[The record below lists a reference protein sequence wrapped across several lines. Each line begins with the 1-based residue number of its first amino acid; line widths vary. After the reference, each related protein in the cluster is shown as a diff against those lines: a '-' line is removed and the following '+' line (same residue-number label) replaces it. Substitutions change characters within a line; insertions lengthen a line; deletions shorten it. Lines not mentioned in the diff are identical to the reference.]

1 MTPAENL
8 PEDTDSRVDSP
19 ATEKQKAT
27 PAEAAVELLDWSPF
41 GRIVPIMAASP
52 GAGATSTA
60 VAIADALQLAGRSVL
75 LVDAGDPV
83 RSGLGRAARADGPRR
98 NGPGPAAGVRFSR
111 RARAILARLD
121 VAEATGE
128 PVLFPPPPYWHPGGS
143 WSVDATVVDIGHDPW
158 RLATDPALGP
168 GQWLRTGSPSP
179 IPALVV
185 RPTVPGLAHA
195 EQVLA
200 RLEPWVRAG
209 AVTPPT
215 RLLVVGARRWP
226 EGVAGTAG
234 RRTNVLLPEA
244 VFFPHN
250 RDLAVQGVTEYVTPP
265 SLRSPA
271 EHLLRSWRV
280 LPQRTRRLPLL
291 SRAGSARRRTRRAAN
306 HDDSS

>member
-1 MTPAENL
+1 MTTS
-8 PEDTDSRVDSP
+8 EDTSEGVRSRVDSP
-19 ATEKQKAT
+19 AVERHQSALTEG
-27 PAEAAVELLDWSPF
+27 AVELVDWSPF
-41 GRIVPIMAASP
+41 GRVVPILAASP
-52 GAGATSTA
+52 GAGATSTV

-98 NGPGPAAGVRFSR
+98 DGPGPAAGIRFSR

-121 VAEATGE
+121 VAETAAE
-128 PVLFPPPPYWHPGGS
+128 PLVFPPPPYWHPGGCE
-143 WSVDATVVDIGHDPW
+143 VDVTVVDIGHDPW
-158 RLATDPALGP
+158 RLATEPTLGP
-168 GQWLRTGSPSP
+168 GQWLRVGSPSP

-215 RLLVVGARRWP
+215 QLVVVGARRWP
-226 EGVAGTAG
+226 TGVAGTAG
-234 RRTNVLLPEA
+234 RRTSVLLA
-244 VFFPHN
+244 DTAFFP
-250 RDLAVQGVTEYVTPP
+250 RDREVAAHGVTADVTPM

-271 EHLLRSWRV
+271 EHLLRSWHL
-280 LPQRTRRLPLL
+280 LPHRTRRLTL
-291 SRAGSARRRTRRAAN
+291 RRRAARGR
-306 HDDSS
+306 DSPVSARDTG

>member
-1 MTPAENL
+1 MTTSDNFPG
-8 PEDTDSRVDSP
+8 DVDSRVDSTDTEGQP
-19 ATEKQKAT
+19 ATS
-27 PAEAAVELLDWSPF
+27 AEQAVELVDWSPF
-41 GRIVPIMAASP
+41 GRVLPVLAGSP

-98 NGPGPAAGVRFSR
+98 DGPGPAAGIRFSR

-121 VAEATGE
+121 VPETGVE
-128 PVLFPPPPYWHPGGS
+128 PVLFPPPPYWHPGGLG
-143 WSVDATVVDIGHDPW
+143 VDVTVVDIGHDPW

-168 GQWLRTGSPSP
+168 GQWLRVGSPSP

-200 RLEPWVRAG
+200 RLEPWVRAA

-215 RLLVVGARRWP
+215 QLLVVGTRSWP
-226 EGVAGTAG
+226 KGVAGTAG
-234 RRTNVLLPEA
+234 RRTSILLPDT
-244 VFFPHN
+244 VFFPRERH
-250 RDLAVQGVTEYVTPP
+250 LAEHGVTADVTPS
-265 SLRSPA
+265 SLRAPA
-271 EHLLRSWRV
+271 EQLLRSWHV
-280 LPQRTRRLPLL
+280 LPQQTRRLRLPLP
-291 SRAGSARRRTRRAAN
+291 RRAHVRDGRAA
-306 HDDSS
+306 DQDTG

>member
-1 MTPAENL
+1 MTTSDNFPG
-8 PEDTDSRVDSP
+8 DVDSRVDSTDHEGRP
-19 ATEKQKAT
+19 ATS
-27 PAEAAVELLDWSPF
+27 AEQVVELVDWSPF
-41 GRIVPIMAASP
+41 GQVLPVLAASP

-98 NGPGPAAGVRFSR
+98 DGPGPTAGIRFAR

-121 VAEATGE
+121 MSETGVE
-128 PVLFPPPPYWHPGGS
+128 PVLFPSPPYWHPGGRG
-143 WSVDATVVDIGHDPW
+143 VDVTVVDIGHDPW

-168 GQWLRTGSPSP
+168 GQWLRVGSPSP

-200 RLEPWVRAG
+200 RLDPWVRTA

-215 RLLVVGARRWP
+215 QLLVVGARRWP
-226 EGVAGTAG
+226 KGVAGTAG
-234 RRTNVLLPEA
+234 RRTSILLSDT
-244 VFFPHN
+244 VFFPHE
-250 RDLAVQGVTEYVTPP
+250 RYVAEHGVTADVTPP
-265 SLRSPA
+265 ALRAPA
-271 EHLLRSWRV
+271 EQLLRSWHV
-280 LPQRTRRLPLL
+280 LPQRTRRLRLPWP
-291 SRAGSARRRTRRAAN
+291 RRAHGRDGRAA
-306 HDDSS
+306 DKDTG